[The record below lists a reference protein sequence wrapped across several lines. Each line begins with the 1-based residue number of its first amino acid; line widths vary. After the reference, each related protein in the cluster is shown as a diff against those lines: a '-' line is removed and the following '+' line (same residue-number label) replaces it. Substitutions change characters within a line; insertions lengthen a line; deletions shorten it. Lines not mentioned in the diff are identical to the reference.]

1 MTRKIGL
8 TSTWTFTIHD
18 STGALSN
25 ADALPV
31 AAVYEDDTDASVD
44 TPTVEQIGVLTGHYR
59 VITYLDPLIY
69 TADHSYNVM
78 VTMTVGGVSM
88 GARVESF
95 VAETANQTD
104 ILDRLNSLI
113 STPHGLISVETE
125 WVVGDLPVG
134 LTVTINL
141 YNTTGAAELLTDDTC
156 AEFIDGFYRWNTSNM
171 TTYPAVVGLYYW
183 VMKDDHDLYVA
194 SGMAAIGT
202 PTDVAAVVEDAVW
215 DAARADHTD
224 AGSTGETMTDAQAVV
239 ESLDEMIED
248 DGLGQK
254 RFTEKALEEGPG
266 TDPADIFAYV
276 PTGLEPANSIAERI
290 VDIDDNVGA
299 PVALDGGDATLA
311 GMLTKIADDNA
322 GADFNAAT
330 DSLHEIAVTAGGG
343 PTKEEIREEMDD
355 KSTMLKA
362 IREAVE
368 EPEENYP

>member
-59 VITYLDPLIY
+59 VITFVDPLIY

-104 ILDRLNSLI
+104 ILARLNTLI
-113 STPHGLISVETE
+113 STPHGLITVETA
-125 WVVGDLPVG
+125 WVVGNLPTG

-141 YNTTGAAELLTDDTC
+141 YNATGAAELLTDDNCT
-156 AEFIDGFYRWNTSNM
+156 EFINGFYRWSTVNM
-171 TTYPAVVGLYYW
+171 TNYPATVGLYYW

-194 SGMAAIGT
+194 HGMAAIGT

-215 DAARADHTD
+215 DAARADHLDVGTM
-224 AGSTGETMTDAQAVV
+224 GETMTGLDGAVDQIDQV
-239 ESLDEMIED
+239 E
-248 DGLGQK
+248 K
-254 RFTEKALEEGPG
+254 K
-266 TDPADIFAYV
+266 V
-276 PTGLEPANSIAERI
+276 
-290 VDIDDNVGA
+290 DDNT
-299 PVALDGGDATLA
+299 AL
-311 GMLTKIADDNA
+311 IV
-322 GADFNAAT
+322 
-330 DSLHEIAVTAGGG
+330 S
-343 PTKEEIREEMDD
+343 R
-355 KSTMLKA
+355 
-362 IREAVE
+362 
-368 EPEENYP
+368 